1 MESFVDALTPDTLND
16 EAAVL
21 KSAAEWSGV
30 LGNGTDDVGFAGYPS
45 GYNNGGG
52 SYDLGIG
59 AYWWTS
65 TEFNPANGYGR
76 GLTSSLVDLDEAN
89 YSKAT
94 FGFSVRCI
102 AD

>member
-1 MESFVDALTPDTLND
+1 M
-16 EAAVL
+16 
-21 KSAAEWSGV
+21 

-52 SYDLGIG
+52 SYDLGNG

-65 TEFNPANGYGR
+65 TEYSPANGWGR
-76 GLTSSLVDLDEAN
+76 GLTSSLVNLDEAN
-89 YSKAT
+89 YGKST